1 MHGLDPCVGRQL
13 GLVVDGDPLGHLAM
27 TALTSHPAPAD
38 RCPDCGS
45 ELIATETS
53 TVVRPASDP
62 EDFMQ
67 QGSDWVRVCVKCAQH
82 SHSHRATPTQG

>member
-1 MHGLDPCVGRQL
+1 
-13 GLVVDGDPLGHLAM
+13 M
-27 TALTSHPAPAD
+27 TALTSHQVPAD
-38 RCPDCGS
+38 RCLDCGS
-45 ELIATETS
+45 ELIPTETS

-82 SHSHRATPTQG
+82 SHYSRATPTQ